1 MLSLLV
7 ISAARRKLLVKFLTH
22 PGERFYLSQL
32 IRDLGITSS
41 AAQKE
46 LADRRPECATT
57 CGTWHYCACQITLPV
72 LST

>member
-7 ISAARRKLLVKFLTH
+7 TSAARRKLLVRFLTH

-32 IRDLGITSS
+32 IRDLEITSS

-46 LADRRPECATT
+46 LARLTKSGLLSDRARGESRA
-57 CGTWHYCACQITLPV
+57 
-72 LST
+72 STP